1 MKIMVIGSGG
11 REHAL
16 CWKLSRSPQVE
27 SILCA
32 PGNGGTDNTP
42 KCRNLDAV
50 QEEDQI
56 RAAVDEHIDLV
67 IVGPEAPLVDG
78 LADRMR
84 AAGIPTVGP
93 GRDAAVL
100 EGSKA
105 AAKEFMVRHGIRT
118 AEYRRFEREE
128 GAAARDY
135 VRSAA
140 YPLVIKADGLA
151 AGKGVTICETAEEAD
166 AAIHQLFEDDIL
178 QESGRTIVIEQFL
191 EGREVSI
198 LTLCDGSR
206 GIPLISAMD
215 HKRIG
220 EKDTG
225 PNTGG
230 MGAIA
235 PNPFFT
241 EELQKDFEEAILKP
255 TLRGLEADGLDYRGI
270 IFFGLML
277 HGGRNYLLEY
287 NVRFGDPET
296 QAVLPLLDED
306 LAELMLRT
314 AEGRLEERPL
324 NYLGGAA
331 CNVVMASGGYPGT
344 YEVGEPIRF
353 SIPASGDEALPG
365 TAFFIAGAR
374 KRDGVLET
382 SGGRVLS
389 VTGIGDT
396 PEEARTRAYE
406 AAEGV
411 DFKGKYLRRDIG
423 TAGKIAENVL

>member
-27 SILCA
+27 SIICA
-32 PGNGGTDNTP
+32 PGNGGTANTP
-42 KCRNLDAV
+42 RCSNLDAV
-50 QEEDQI
+50 EVEEQV
-56 RAAVDEHIDLV
+56 RAAVDERIDLV
-67 IVGPEAPLVDG
+67 IIGPEAPLVDG
-78 LADRMR
+78 LADLMR
-84 AAGIPTVGP
+84 AEGIPTVGP
-93 GRDAAVL
+93 GSDAAVL

-151 AGKGVTICETAEEAD
+151 AGKGVTICETVEEAL
-166 AAIHQLFEDDIL
+166 ATIRRLFEDDFL
-178 QESGRTIVIEQFL
+178 KESGRTIVIEQFL
-191 EGREVSI
+191 DGREVSI

-220 EKDTG
+220 ENDIG

-241 EELQKDFEEAILKP
+241 KELREDFEEAILKP
-255 TLRGLEADGLDYRGI
+255 TLRGLKADGLDYRGI

-277 HGGRNYLLEY
+277 HGDRNYLLEY

-306 LAELMLRT
+306 LADLMLRT
-314 AEGRLEERPL
+314 AEGRLEERSL

-331 CNVVMASGGYPGT
+331 CNVVMASGGYPGK

-353 SIPASGDEALPG
+353 SIPASGEQDLPG
-365 TAFFIAGAR
+365 VSFFIAGAR
-374 KRDGVLET
+374 QRNGVLET

-396 PEEARTRAYE
+396 PEEALARAYE
-406 AAEGV
+406 AAGAV

-423 TAGKIAENVL
+423 TT

>member
-1 MKIMVIGSGG
+1 MKVMVIGSGG

-27 SILCA
+27 SIICA
-32 PGNGGTDNTP
+32 PGNGGTANAP
-42 KCRNLDAV
+42 MCSNLDAV
-50 QEEDQI
+50 EAEEQV
-56 RAAVDEHIDLV
+56 RAAVDERIDLV
-67 IVGPEAPLVDG
+67 IIGPEAPLVDG
-78 LADRMR
+78 LADLMR
-84 AAGIPTVGP
+84 AEGIPTVGP
-93 GRDAAVL
+93 GSDAAVL

-135 VRSAA
+135 VRSSA

-151 AGKGVTICETAEEAD
+151 AGKGVTICETVEEAL
-166 AAIHQLFEDDIL
+166 ATIRRLFEDDFL
-178 QESGRTIVIEQFL
+178 KESGRTIVIEQFL
-191 EGREVSI
+191 DGREVSI

-220 EKDTG
+220 ENDTG

-241 EELQKDFEEAILKP
+241 EELREDFEKAILKP
-255 TLRGLEADGLDYRGI
+255 TLRGLKADGLDYRGI

-277 HGGRNYLLEY
+277 HGDRNYLLEY

-296 QAVLPLLDED
+296 QAVLPLLNED
-306 LAELMLRT
+306 LADLMLRT

-331 CNVVMASGGYPGT
+331 CNVVMASGGYPGK

-353 SIPASGDEALPG
+353 SIPASGEQDLPG
-365 TAFFIAGAR
+365 ASFFIAGAR
-374 KRDGVLET
+374 QRNGVLET

-396 PEEARTRAYE
+396 PEEARARAYE
-406 AAEGV
+406 AAGAV

-423 TAGKIAENVL
+423 TT